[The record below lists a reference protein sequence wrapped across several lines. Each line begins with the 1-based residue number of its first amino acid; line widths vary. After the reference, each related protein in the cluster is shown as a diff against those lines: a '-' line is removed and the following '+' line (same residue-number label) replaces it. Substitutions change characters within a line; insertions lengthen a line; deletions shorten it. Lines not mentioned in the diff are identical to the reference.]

1 MTTPQ
6 RQYKHEIVELKYP
19 FNIVNLKAKEILVK
33 DIGSSVMTQTW
44 DVTCFSTVKFHLS
57 QIDRQIAKDYPGYQ
71 HKIYAYRA
79 TKKGDSTLIDKMK
92 FSYKVDNYT
101 KFVHVNVELIPAKP
115 KEEILEEE
123 EDDILIPEE
132 DLE

>member
-1 MTTPQ
+1 MG
-6 RQYKHEIVELKYP
+6 RNLFQYREVSLEP
-19 FNIVNLKAKEILVK
+19 
-33 DIGSSVMTQTW
+33 
-44 DVTCFSTVKFHLS
+44 
-57 QIDRQIAKDYPGYQ
+57 DRSPNRKRLPGYQ

-101 KFVHVNVELIPAKP
+101 KFVHVNVELIPAKA